1 MIEFLSSLPPA
12 LYVAIISMVPLIELR
27 GAIPV
32 GVALGMEPW
41 LLYTVAVIA
50 NCIPIPFILWLM
62 PPIMRYL
69 KKTRALR
76 WFADFLERK
85 TEKNKDKVLKYSTF
99 GLFLFVAIP
108 LPGTGA
114 WSGAL
119 IASLLDLKPK
129 YAFISIVCGVIGAGL
144 IMSLGSYAVEWLINL
159 F

>member
-1 MIEFLSSLPPA
+1 MLDFLASLPA
-12 LYVAIISMVPLIELR
+12 ELYVAIISMVPLIELR

-32 GVALGMEPW
+32 GVALGLEPAV
-41 LLYTVAVIA
+41 LYTIAVIA
-50 NCIPIPFILWLM
+50 NCIPVPFIIWLM
-62 PPIMRYL
+62 PPVMRYL
-69 KKTRALR
+69 KKTKALR

-85 TEKNKDKVLKYSTF
+85 TEKNKEAVLKYSTF

-114 WSGAL
+114 WSGSL

-129 YAFISIVCGVIGAGL
+129 YAIPSVVCGVITAGI
-144 IMSLGSYAVEWLINL
+144 IMSLGSYGVEWLINL